1 MKQLITA
8 LCLTLALTPAA
19 FAQEK
24 GKSTEKKAEVATE
37 KSAKTDMSKGKG
49 AEKKSERAA
58 EKSAK
63 KEPTEKQKLQHAR
76 MKDCAQRAGDR
87 KGDERKKFMSEC
99 LSKTS

>member
-8 LCLTLALTPAA
+8 LCLALALAPVA

-24 GKSTEKKAEVATE
+24 GKSAEKKSEVATQ

-49 AEKKSERAA
+49 SEKKSTP

-63 KEPTEKQKLQHAR
+63 REPTEKQKAQHAR
-76 MKDCAQRAGDR
+76 MRDCTQKAGDR

-99 LSKTS
+99 LSKL

>member
-8 LCLTLALTPAA
+8 LCLTVALTPFA

-24 GKSTEKKAEVATE
+24 SKPTEKKAEVATE

-49 AEKKSERAA
+49 ADKKSEQAV

-63 KEPTEKQKLQHAR
+63 REPTEKQKAQHAR
-76 MKDCAQRAGDR
+76 MKDCAQKAGDR

-99 LSKTS
+99 LSQS

>member
-8 LCLTLALTPAA
+8 LCLTLALTPVA
-19 FAQEK
+19 FAQDK
-24 GKSTEKKAEVATE
+24 GKGTEKKAEVATE
-37 KSAKTDMSKGKG
+37 KSATDMPKGKG
-49 AEKKSERAA
+49 VENKSQRAE

-63 KEPTEKQKLQHAR
+63 REPTEKQKAQHAR

-99 LSKTS
+99 LSKS

>member
-8 LCLTLALTPAA
+8 LCLTLALTPVA

-24 GKSTEKKAEVATE
+24 SKGTEKKAEVAAE
-37 KSAKTDMSKGKG
+37 KSARTDMSKGK
-49 AEKKSERAA
+49 AEKKSEQAA

-63 KEPTEKQKLQHAR
+63 RELTEKQKAQHAR
-76 MKDCAQRAGDR
+76 MKDCAQKAGDR

-99 LSKTS
+99 LSQS

>member
-8 LCLTLALTPAA
+8 LCLTVALTPFA

-24 GKSTEKKAEVATE
+24 GKGTETKAGMATE
-37 KSAKTDMSKGKG
+37 KSAKTDTSKGKS
-49 AEKKSERAA
+49 AEKKSERTA

-63 KEPTEKQKLQHAR
+63 KEPTEKQKAQHAR
-76 MKDCAQRAGDR
+76 MKDCAGKAGDR

-99 LSKTS
+99 LSKS